1 MAVMAQCCSK
11 TEKYDDLITDCDDIM
26 EHSDDTIQ
34 NLDGS
39 VKSDYGTI
47 LMVHL
52 GIVTIL

>member
-1 MAVMAQCCSK
+1 MAQCCSK

-39 VKSDYGTI
+39 VKSDYCTI